1 MFTFV
6 EVKCPHCGAQG
17 RIVLPPIG
25 TILIGPCPQCK
36 GMVALFNGTTL
47 PLDSKIINE
56 GTIEE
61 KKRHV
66 IDVFTAFIEEK
77 VEYLFNPK
85 RPNETKEDDLKNDE
99 FTPEQKVEEPT
110 FKATKKKPI
119 SREDVIKFK
128 ESEINLLDDP
138 KTFKKIFGN

>member
-1 MFTFV
+1 MFSFV

-47 PLDSKIINE
+47 PLDNKIITE
-56 GTIEE
+56 GTLEE
-61 KKRHV
+61 KKRHIV
-66 IDVFTAFIEEK
+66 DVFTVFIEEK
-77 VEYLFNPK
+77 VEDFFK
-85 RPNETKEDDLKNDE
+85 KQKSNEEQETQ
-99 FTPEQKVEEPT
+99 TPEDFKPERRSEELT
-110 FKATKKKPI
+110 YKIQKKKPI
-119 SREDVIKFK
+119 TREEVRRFK

-138 KTFKKIFGN
+138 EAFKKFFSN

>member
-1 MFTFV
+1 MFSFV

-47 PLDSKIINE
+47 PLDNRIITE
-56 GTIEE
+56 GTLEE
-61 KKRHV
+61 KKRHIV
-66 IDVFTAFIEEK
+66 DVFTVFIEEK
-77 VEYLFNPK
+77 VEDFFK
-85 RPNETKEDDLKNDE
+85 KQKSNEEQETQ
-99 FTPEQKVEEPT
+99 TPEDFKPERRSEELT
-110 FKATKKKPI
+110 YKIQKKKPI
-119 SREDVIKFK
+119 TREEVRRFK

-138 KTFKKIFGN
+138 EAFKKFFSN

>member
-1 MFTFV
+1 MFSFI

-36 GMVALFNGTTL
+36 GMVALFNGTTM
-47 PLDSKIINE
+47 PLDNKIITE
-56 GTIEE
+56 GTLEE
-61 KKRHV
+61 KKRHI

-77 VEYLFNPK
+77 VEDFFRKQKSSEEKEAQSSGEFNPEG
-85 RPNETKEDDLKNDE
+85 R
-99 FTPEQKVEEPT
+99 VEELSY
-110 FKATKKKPI
+110 KINKKKPI
-119 SREDVIKFK
+119 TREEVRRFK

-138 KTFKKIFGN
+138 EAFRKFFNN